1 VNARN
6 VRQAAPSTFVTTN
19 TWATLTGGQR
29 DDDHDGF
36 GNKCDGDFTP
46 TGINVGSG
54 DTAQY
59 IPSLTKS
66 RSALTGC
73 GSAAGERCSRYDLD
87 EAGVAIGSG
96 DTTVY
101 ATVAAPATP
110 LLGRAKGPK
119 CPACPLACVVGS
131 AVPGGCS
138 SVP

>member
-1 VNARN
+1 L
-6 VRQAAPSTFVTTN
+6 TFVGTN

-46 TGINVGSG
+46 GGINVGSA

-59 IPSLTKS
+59 TPSLTKS
-66 RSALTGC
+66 RTALTGC
-73 GSAAGERCSRYDLD
+73 GVAPSLERCARYDLD

-101 ATVAAPATP
+101 ATVASPATP

-119 CPACPLACVVGS
+119 CPTCPLTCVAGS
-131 AVPGGCS
+131 AVPLGCA